1 MSTAQSKAI
10 KSHRAR
16 LRKQGMKRIEVVVR
30 NQDAAMVRDLAAA
43 LRRDDESARK
53 LRTTVRNAFGQH
65 AEPSIADVLRSLPD
79 VSGPEF
85 DSAFGEIER
94 LRQDP
99 IMKQVRDVEL

>member
-1 MSTAQSKAI
+1 MGTSQSKAV
-10 KSHRAR
+10 KSHRTR

-30 NQDAAMVRDLAAA
+30 NKDAAMVRDLAAV
-43 LRRDDESARK
+43 LRRDDTAARK
-53 LRTTVRNAFGQH
+53 LRTAMRDACGQY

-85 DSAFGEIER
+85 DDAFEEIKR
-94 LRQDP
+94 LRQHP

>member
-1 MSTAQSKAI
+1 MSSAQSKAI
-10 KSHRAR
+10 KSHRNR
-16 LRKQGMKRIEVVVR
+16 LRKGGMKRIEVVVR
-30 NQDAAMVRDLAAA
+30 NQDAAMVRDLAAV

-53 LRTTVRNAFGQH
+53 LRVAMRDAFGQQ

-85 DSAFGEIER
+85 DRAFEEIEQ
-94 LRQDP
+94 LRQHP